1 MRTITLE
8 LAHIETTAA
17 LHIYLQYMLNLP
29 PYYGRNL
36 DALHDVLC
44 EIDRPTRLIV
54 REKGV
59 TGEVAALLPRLWR
72 VLSDA
77 AEENSCLCV
86 EHAE

>member
-1 MRTITLE
+1 MRTIELE
-8 LAHIETTAA
+8 LCCIETVAA
-17 LHIYLQYMLNLP
+17 LHIYLQYMLRFP
-29 PYYGRNL
+29 SHYGRNL
-36 DALHDVLC
+36 DALHDVLG

-54 REKGV
+54 QEKGA

-86 EHAE
+86 ERAE